1 MISSSAQIE
10 STIAFVKSFHE
21 NEASGHDWFHIKR
34 VVNLAKKISKKE
46 GGDIFKIEL
55 IALLHDVADYKLNN
69 GDEKLGLLKV
79 SNFLTSIDV
88 EQQLKEEILFDIS
101 HISYMGAGVEQ
112 QELSLEGRI
121 VQDADRIDAI
131 GAIGI
136 ARTFAYGG
144 NKNRMMYDP
153 ASKPELHTNFEKY
166 KSSTAPTINHFYEK
180 LLLLKNRL
188 NTPAAVELS
197 NERHQFM
204 EDFLE
209 QFYKEWGEN

>member
-1 MISSSAQIE
+1 MVNNSTQIE
-10 STIAFVKSFHE
+10 TTTAFVKSFHE

-46 GGDIFKIEL
+46 GGNIFKIEL
-55 IALLHDVADYKLNN
+55 IALLHDVADHKLNN

-79 SNFLTSIDV
+79 SDFLTSIHV
-88 EQQLKEEILFDIS
+88 EEKLKEDVIFDIA

-112 QELSLEGRI
+112 TELSLEGKI
-121 VQDADRIDAI
+121 VQDADRLDAI

-153 ASKPELHTNFEKY
+153 ASKPELHTDFEKY
-166 KSSTAPTINHFYEK
+166 KNSTAPTINHFYEK
-180 LLLLKNRL
+180 LLLLKDRL
-188 NTPAAVELS
+188 NTPTAVELS
-197 NERHQFM
+197 KQRHQYM
-204 EDFLE
+204 EDFLG
-209 QFYKEWGEN
+209 QFYKEWEEK